1 VLKGIEGETYMKDI
15 VYLEGNA
22 RCWQIAAVK
31 PERILDGDLG
41 KLDISRQ
48 DHLEILK
55 FLNIDVL

>member
-41 KLDISRQ
+41 SCSYRVGKYSR
-48 DHLEILK
+48 
-55 FLNIDVL
+55 